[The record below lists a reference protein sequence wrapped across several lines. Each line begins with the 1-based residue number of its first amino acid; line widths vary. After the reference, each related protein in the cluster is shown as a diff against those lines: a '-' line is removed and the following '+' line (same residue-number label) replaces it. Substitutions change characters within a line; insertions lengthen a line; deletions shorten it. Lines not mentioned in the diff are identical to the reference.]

1 MRRGG
6 FIGMGHGNRLLLVV
20 ALSLVFVVIVM
31 MVFIPSSDDQS
42 RPLLG
47 ELIIKKPQSAS
58 MNPHTSN
65 YQELRQQQKKV
76 AQNTLRYKERKS
88 KENPFFSFYREGAPL
103 NTHQEGTSAEA
114 ASAEPN
120 TSQGF
125 FSVVNSDKKQ
135 EAIFFEAVF
144 EESQQVQ
151 DGKALKIVLK
161 DPIPALNLEAGTLL
175 KGVPYLE
182 GGTRLKIRVT
192 AAIVGD
198 TVRPVQ
204 LVCFDKSDCLEGLY
218 HEELDQQLA
227 GTREE
232 RLLEKVL
239 DLYAGEGES
248 VVREGKNL
256 VRKFSDLLKVYKS
269 HIVIAQGR
277 ELFVALFVEDS

>member
-1 MRRGG
+1 MGRDW
-6 FIGMGHGNRLLLVV
+6 FLKIGHGNRLLLVV
-20 ALSLVFVVIVM
+20 ASSLVFVVIVM
-31 MVFIPSSDDQS
+31 MVFLPSPDDRS

-47 ELIIKKPQSAS
+47 EITIKKPQSAP
-58 MNPHTSN
+58 MKPNTSN
-65 YQELRQQQKKV
+65 YQELRKQQKKV

-88 KENPFFSFYREGAPL
+88 AENPFFSFYREATPL
-103 NTHQEGTSAEA
+103 NTHKEGTSDEA
-114 ASAEPN
+114 SSAVLHKPQ
-120 TSQGF
+120 SF
-125 FSVVNSDKKQ
+125 FSVVNSDRKR

-182 GGTRLKIRVT
+182 GGTRLKIRIT

-227 GTREE
+227 GTREG

-248 VVREGKNL
+248 VVRKGKNL
-256 VRKFSDLLKVYKS
+256 VRKFSDLLKVYQS

-277 ELFVALFVEDS
+277 ALFVALPVEDS